1 MKKSDFDV
9 YKTTNGEASVYKG
22 IPIQLLSEFRS
33 LFGSAYSIRYRG
45 PRMATIGQDGRWPS
59 QCQRDCL
66 KKRAEY
72 FSAYV
77 NSEYGPNKIKRLQS
91 YVDYYRELVEKQ
103 RNEIN
108 HLERAND
115 NLTGEVQGLSIQI
128 NSLEATV
135 AELEEEAGEMYS
147 RFNDL
152 QQVIED
158 INYMTSG
165 Y

>member
-33 LFGSAYSIRYRG
+33 LFGPAYSIRYRG

-72 FSAYV
+72 FSAYD
-77 NSEYGPNKIKRLQS
+77 NSEYGPNKIKRLES
-91 YVDYYRELVEKQ
+91 FVEYYRELIQKQ
-103 RNEIN
+103 RN
-108 HLERAND
+108 
-115 NLTGEVQGLSIQI
+115 QI
-128 NSLEATV
+128 SSLEATV

-152 QQVIED
+152 QKVIED